1 MEQGGIGEGG
11 GDSPLL
17 SRLALELLGSAV
29 VLGFGATVMIG
40 ALEHEV
46 GWGSDGPQAGTLP
59 FWLGV
64 IAILASLG
72 IAAQA
77 LRARQVLAAQAV
89 LGRQAAMRV
98 GRFLLPIA
106 GLVALAVPLG
116 LYLAMGLY
124 LLGMVLWQGHGWK
137 AALATA
143 LGAILFSWVAFEH
156 WFQLPLPKGPIE
168 AWLGLA

>member
-1 MEQGGIGEGG
+1 MKQGGIGEGG
-11 GDSPLL
+11 GDPPLL
-17 SRLALELLGSAV
+17 SRLALELLGAAV

-59 FWLGV
+59 FWLGA
-64 IAILASLG
+64 IAMLASLA

-77 LRARQVLAAQAV
+77 VRERQVLSARTV
-89 LGRQAAMRV
+89 LTRGTAIRLA
-98 GRFLLPIA
+98 RFLLPIA

-124 LLGMVLWQGHGWK
+124 LFGMVLWQGHGWK
-137 AALATA
+137 VALLTT